1 MAFTVHAVMPG
12 VWHIV
17 DCMGVCMTLLEGENA
32 AMLVDTGY
40 GIEDVADFMRHM
52 TDLPLTVF
60 LTHNHHATRWG
71 HAASRKRTCWK
82 RTWRT
87 GACSRTTRCGV
98 GC

>member
-40 GIEDVADFMRHM
+40 GIEDEIGRAHV
-52 TDLPLTVF
+52 
-60 LTHNHHATRWG
+60 
-71 HAASRKRTCWK
+71 
-82 RTWRT
+82 
-87 GACSRTTRCGV
+87 
-98 GC
+98 

>member
-60 LTHNHHATRWG
+60 LTHNHHDHAMG

-82 RTWRT
+82 RIWRT
-87 GACSRTTRCGV
+87 GACSRTTRCAA